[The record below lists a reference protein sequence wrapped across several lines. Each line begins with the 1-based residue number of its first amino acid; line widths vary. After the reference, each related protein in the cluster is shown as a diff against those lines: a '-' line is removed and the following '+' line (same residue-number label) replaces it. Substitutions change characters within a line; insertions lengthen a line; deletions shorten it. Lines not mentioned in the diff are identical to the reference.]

1 MSVKSS
7 ALNVERSP
15 NASTSALS
23 PLATIDYSV
32 LQQCIH
38 CGMCLPTCPTYV
50 ETGKERNS
58 PRGRISLMRAIAD
71 GELET
76 TAAFADEMS
85 YCLGCLACTTA
96 CPAGVDYTN
105 LLEHARAHVEQ
116 SGVAKNPRRDFV
128 RWLTMKQL
136 FMKPRLLRFAGR
148 LLWLYQASGLQTL
161 ARKLRITRLLP
172 ASLRNAEPSTPTI
185 QRHFSDALIS
195 EVERPSENCRSGFTP
210 RFSDAD
216 PSRRKAAPTLDPA
229 DPSSISSA
237 PLRRV
242 LLLTGCVQD
251 LAFSDINRAT
261 ADVLLAN
268 NCEVVTP
275 RAQSCCGSLH
285 AHNGEL
291 ALAATLARRQ
301 LDDAGDLSQIDAVIS
316 NAAGCGSH
324 LKHYDR
330 LLADDPAYS
339 ERAAEWS
346 LKLRDISEYLVEI
359 GFRTPGPARPT
370 LEHPTSN
377 IELPTSNSQSSNTTS
392 RPKAYPADSR
402 GNPPIT
408 STFDVGRSTLDVRD
422 KSPASPT
429 RVTYH
434 EACHLCHGQKISA
447 QPRAILRAI
456 PGLELH
462 ECAEATW
469 CCGSAGIYSITQ
481 PKTAAWL
488 RERKLKNLHATNAP
502 IVAVANPGCSLHLQ
516 AGESQSAHP
525 LEFIHPVVLL
535 ARAYAAE
542 QRSGSRVI

>member
-1 MSVKSS
+1 M
-7 ALNVERSP
+7 
-15 NASTSALS
+15 
-23 PLATIDYSV
+23 
-32 LQQCIH
+32 H
-38 CGMCLPTCPTYV
+38 CGMCLPTCPTYA
-50 ETGKERNS
+50 ETGREKNS

-76 TAAFADEMS
+76 TPTFAEEMS

-105 LLEHARAHVEQ
+105 LLEHARAHIEQ
-116 SGVAKNPRRDFV
+116 SGVVKTPRRDFV

-148 LLWLYQASGLQTL
+148 LLWFYQATGLQSL
-161 ARKLRITRLLP
+161 ARTLRLTKLLP
-172 ASLRNAEPSTPTI
+172 ASIRVAEPSTPTI
-185 QRHFSDALIS
+185 QR
-195 EVERPSENCRSGFTP
+195 
-210 RFSDAD
+210 RFSDSLIA
-216 PSRRKAAPTLDPA
+216 KVET
-229 DPSSISSA
+229 PSSTKTATSSSA
-237 PLRRV
+237 SSSPSDQPPRRV

-268 NCEVVTP
+268 NCEVHTP

-291 ALAATLARRQ
+291 DLAATLARRQ
-301 LDDAGDLSQIDAVIS
+301 LDAIDLSQFDAVIS

-330 LLADDPAYS
+330 ILAADPVYAA
-339 ERAAEWS
+339 RATEWS
-346 LKLRDISEYLVEI
+346 SKLRDISEYLVEI
-359 GFRTPGPARPT
+359 NFRHPRPPT
-370 LEHPTSN
+370 ASAPPSIGAPNHPLSV
-377 IELPTSNSQSSNTTS
+377 LRS
-392 RPKAYPADSR
+392 AL
-402 GNPPIT
+402 
-408 STFDVGRSTLDVRD
+408 DVGRSTLDVRD
-422 KSPASPT
+422 KSPALTP
-429 RVTYH
+429 VTYH

-456 PGLELH
+456 PGLELR
-462 ECAEATW
+462 ECSEPTW

-481 PKTAAWL
+481 PKTASWL
-488 RERKLKNLHATNAP
+488 RDRKLKNLHATHAP

-516 AGESQSAHP
+516 AGEAHAAQP
-525 LEFIHPVVLL
+525 LQFIHPIVLL

-542 QRSGSRVI
+542 SP

>member
-1 MSVKSS
+1 MLDVR
-7 ALNVERSP
+7 RSEGRS
-15 NASTSALS
+15 N
-23 PLATIDYSV
+23 LATLDYSV
-32 LQQCIH
+32 LQQCMH

-50 ETGKERNS
+50 ETGRERNS

-76 TAAFADEMS
+76 TPAFADEMS

-116 SGVAKNPRRDFV
+116 SGVVKTPRRDFV

-148 LLWLYQASGLQTL
+148 LLWLYQATGLQSL
-161 ARKLRITRLLP
+161 ARKLRLTRLLP
-172 ASLRNAEPSTPTI
+172 ASIRVAEPSTPTI
-185 QRHFSDALIS
+185 QR
-195 EVERPSENCRSGFTP
+195 
-210 RFSDAD
+210 RFSGSLIAENEK
-216 PSRRKAAPTLDPA
+216 PKTPAPPTQPQ
-229 DPSSISSA
+229 
-237 PLRRV
+237 RRV

-251 LAFSDINRAT
+251 IAFSDINRAT

-268 NCEVVTP
+268 NCEVHTP

-291 ALAATLARRQ
+291 DLAATLARRQ
-301 LDDAGDLSQIDAVIS
+301 LDAVDLSQFDAIIS

-330 LLADDPAYS
+330 LLAADPAYAA
-339 ERAAEWS
+339 RAAEWS
-346 LKLRDISEYLVEI
+346 HKLRDISEYLVEI
-359 GFRTPGPARPT
+359 NFRHPRPPAPPT
-370 LEHPTSN
+370 TALPNHPLS
-377 IELPTSNSQSSNTTS
+377 ILRS
-392 RPKAYPADSR
+392 AL
-402 GNPPIT
+402 
-408 STFDVGRSTLDVRD
+408 DVGRSPLDVRD
-422 KSPASPT
+422 KSPASTTP
-429 RVTYH
+429 VTYH

-456 PGLELH
+456 PGLELR
-462 ECAEATW
+462 ECAESTW

-481 PKTAAWL
+481 PKTASWL
-488 RERKLKNLHATNAP
+488 RERKLNNLRATDAP
-502 IVAVANPGCSLHLQ
+502 IVAVANPGCTVHLQ
-516 AGESQSAHP
+516 AGEAGSAHP
-525 LEFIHPVVLL
+525 LQFIHPIVLL

-542 QRSGSRVI
+542 TQ